1 MKIYL
6 IGSLKN
12 EKIPD
17 IAGILREKGFE
28 VFDEWYSPGPDAD
41 DYWKE
46 YEKGRGWSYTQA
58 LNHSLAAKNIF
69 DFDKK
74 HIDSSDVG
82 ILVLPCGKSGHLELG
97 YMIGQGKLGYILLD
111 ETPKLPEKW
120 QWVAGLYEGEGS
132 ISYNKGRDG
141 NPQNLVLSLTS
152 TDKDTIE
159 KLYLITEVGKT
170 QGPYFNKGNN
180 LIKKGEFKPQ
190 WRWTVYK
197 KEDILYVLKGIF
209 DLLGERRQKQ
219 IKDTFKKIGLS
230 IEEMDKVEGPQE
242 FRYDIMY
249 KFAAGVFTSLEDLLA
264 RLQFV
269 YGIQKA
275 EEREYNR

>member
-97 YMIGQGKLGYILLD
+97 YMIGQGKLGYILLED
-111 ETPKLPEKW
+111 DPE
-120 QWVAGLYEGEGS
+120 
-132 ISYNKGRDG
+132 
-141 NPQNLVLSLTS
+141 
-152 TDKDTIE
+152 
-159 KLYLITEVGKT
+159 
-170 QGPYFNKGNN
+170 
-180 LIKKGEFKPQ
+180 
-190 WRWTVYK
+190 RW
-197 KEDILYVLKGIF
+197 
-209 DLLGERRQKQ
+209 
-219 IKDTFKKIGLS
+219 
-230 IEEMDKVEGPQE
+230 
-242 FRYDIMY
+242 DIMY